1 MAMDWQEELAT
12 GIEIIDTQHKGIFA
26 MFAVFTTACNDGCA
40 NVELVNLMGFLE
52 DYTRDHFRDEEKAML
67 EAEYPDLSIQQEN
80 HRSFLTEIAKLKRKV
95 CENRPD
101 MPEVMEIKR
110 LLIRWLVQHIK
121 HLDMAFAGFLK
132 GGDASP
138 RKSQV

>member
-1 MAMDWQEELAT
+1 MAIDWQEELAT
-12 GIEIIDTQHKGIFA
+12 GIEHIDEQHKGIFA
-26 MFAVFTTACNDGCA
+26 RFAEFTTACNDGFA

-80 HRSFLTEIAKLKRKV
+80 HKSFLSEIAKLKRKI
-95 CENRPD
+95 CQNGPD
-101 MPEVMEIKR
+101 MPEILEIKR

-121 HLDMAFAGFLK
+121 HLDKAFADFLK
-132 GGDASP
+132 GTAANP
-138 RKSQV
+138 QTSQR